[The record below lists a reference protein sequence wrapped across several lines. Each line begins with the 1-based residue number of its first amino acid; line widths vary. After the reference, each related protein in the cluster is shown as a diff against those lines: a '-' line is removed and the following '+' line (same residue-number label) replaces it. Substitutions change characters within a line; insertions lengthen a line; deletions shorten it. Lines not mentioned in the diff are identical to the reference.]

1 MKQKKKRNISF
12 VAGVLLVLVLI
23 GAMFFYFSL
32 GGSDYSASYSAGI
45 ESGEIVNPASGL
57 SLEEAAARFDESFVY
72 YLAVSIGAYNLHNP
86 PLSSNKPKIEIFVG
100 EERYNIVVRKGE
112 IEVGSGG
119 IEGEDILI
127 RTSVEEAV
135 KMMQD
140 RNYVKES
147 FLAGESSIELV
158 AEKSTLFAKG
168 YLGLYTE
175 LTGESI
181 TGNVFRIYLD

>member
-1 MKQKKKRNISF
+1 MRKKKRRNVFF
-12 VAGVLLVLVLI
+12 VVGVVMVLVLA

-32 GGSDYSASYSAGI
+32 SGSDYSASYSDKI
-45 ESGEIVNPASGL
+45 ESREIVNPASGL
-57 SLEEAAARFDESFVY
+57 SLEEAVAQFDESFVY

-86 PLSSNKPKIEIFVG
+86 PLSSNKPKIEIFVD
-100 EERYNIVVRKGE
+100 EEIYNIVVRKGE
-112 IEVGSGG
+112 IEVGRGG
-119 IEGEDILI
+119 IEGEDIVI

-135 KMMQD
+135 KMVQD
-140 RNYVKES
+140 REYVRES
-147 FLAGESSIELV
+147 FLAGRSSIELV

-168 YLGLYTE
+168 YLSLYTE